1 MDRIRLLQ
9 SRKKQILDA
18 GKDIRKD
25 INSLVD
31 DKSFVEL
38 SVFSF
43 ILLRRILPFYPAE

>member
-1 MDRIRLLQ
+1 MIYVGNWHSGVIMDRIRLLQ

-31 DKSFVEL
+31 DKSFV
-38 SVFSF
+38 
-43 ILLRRILPFYPAE
+43 